1 MHTLFISY
9 EKFHFIF
16 FFLFS
21 SARSAFRDDAYNSHK
36 DTMTILRHQNQ
47 KQKLH
52 MTHAANPKATTYTI
66 FTYP

>member
-9 EKFHFIF
+9 EKFRFIF

-21 SARSAFRDDAYNSHK
+21 SARSVSRDAYNRHK